1 MTPVTGKPARTESQK
16 WTIDTLQ
23 IHLESMIENI
33 KTLVEE
39 KDSRYQAKFDATQA
53 AINAM
58 FEEKDLRYQQRFVA
72 AELAVKDALVA
83 QKEAVAA
90 ALAAADRG
98 VTKAE
103 VAAEKRFESVNE
115 FRNTLKDQ
123 QAELMPRAEV
133 NVIINSIND
142 KLNLVTARIDKGDGV
157 NHGASV
163 LWGIIIGAA
172 GIVIGVLAVVAAFLK
187 IGH

>member
-1 MTPVTGKPARTESQK
+1 MTERGGDS
-16 WTIDTLQ
+16 WTIETLR
-23 IHLESMIENI
+23 IHLESMIENLRLAI
-33 KTLVEE
+33 DE
-39 KDSRYQAKFDATQA
+39 KDSRYQSKFDATQA

-123 QAELMPRAEV
+123 QAELMPRLEAAV
-133 NVIINSIND
+133 MFRAINE
-142 KLNLVTARIDKGDGV
+142 KLDVLTTRIDKGEGKGQ
-157 NHGASV
+157 GANAF
-163 LWGIIIGAA
+163 WGYFVAVA
-172 GIVIGVLAVVAAFLK
+172 MLAVLTFGAIAAFLK
-187 IGH
+187 H

>member
-1 MTPVTGKPARTESQK
+1 MTERSGEQ
-16 WTIDTLQ
+16 WTIETLKT
-23 IHLESMIENI
+23 HVESRVENLQRAI
-33 KTLVEE
+33 
-39 KDSRYQAKFDATQA
+39 DS
-53 AINAM
+53 M

-123 QAELMPRAEV
+123 QAELMPRAEASV
-133 NVIINSIND
+133 MFRAIDD
-142 KLNLVTARIDKGDGV
+142 KLGILTQRIDRTEGKGA
-157 NHGASV
+157 GANAF
-163 LWGIIIGAA
+163 WGYFVAVA
-172 GIVIGVLAVVAAFLK
+172 MLAVLAFGAIASFLK
-187 IGH
+187 H